1 MKSHRG
7 NLLISQQC
15 VIKVKCLT
23 LKDYSRIWSLKD
35 FICIVMQIYI
45 FRIFNLIL
53 LTSSLCGG
61 LAN

>member
-1 MKSHRG
+1 MKCHRG

-23 LKDYSRIWSLKD
+23 LKDYSRIGSLKD

-45 FRIFNLIL
+45 FRIFHLIL
-53 LTSSLCGG
+53 LTSSFSGRF
-61 LAN
+61 A